1 MKFEETPGLTVHAI
15 VHGDDVDGLTCGAFL
30 RRLTGCSV
38 YMANYDNLEHAI
50 GMVTPPVKTLYIC
63 DLNIREALLPELLR
77 IRKFADVNIIDHHQ
91 LSDELM
97 AELREAGVNVVLDT
111 RDCAGVLVYDTF
123 REQLGPEAARI
134 AAYAAISDMFEDGP
148 LGSQI
153 LAKIDRKFAQHE
165 AQILT
170 HALSVNQTI
179 EFKRV
184 IMDELSRY
192 GYPHRIPGAVDLAVQ
207 CLEEMT
213 DMKERISAAAVTVGR
228 MAYMES
234 VNDYSTGGIA
244 NLIIDTLGVDVG
256 VGYKINGEHANISL
270 RGELMLE
277 EHLGDISS
285 DLGERYGG
293 FGGGHQRASGVK
305 IPKEH
310 LEEFLVDLA
319 EILS

>member
-1 MKFEETPGLTVHAI
+1 MKFKEASGLTLHAI

-30 RRLTGCSV
+30 RRLTGCTV
-38 YMANYDNLEHAI
+38 YMANYDNLEHAL
-50 GMVTPPVKTLYIC
+50 GMVTPPVKTLYVC
-63 DLNIREALLPELLR
+63 DLNIREALLAELLR
-77 IRKFADVNIIDHHQ
+77 IREFADVNIIDHHQ
-91 LSDELM
+91 ISDELM
-97 AELREAGVNVVLDT
+97 ARLRDAGVSVVLDT
-111 RDCAGVLVYDTF
+111 RDCAGVLVYDAF

-148 LGSQI
+148 LASRM

-170 HALSVNQTI
+170 HALSMNQTI
-179 EFKRV
+179 DFKRV

-213 DMKERISAAAVTVGR
+213 NMKERISANAVKVGR

-234 VNDYSTGGIA
+234 VDEYSTGDIA
-244 NLIIDTLGVDVG
+244 NLIIDTVGVDVG
-256 VGYKINGEHANISL
+256 VGYKMNDEYANISL

-285 DLGERYGG
+285 ELGERYGG

-310 LEEFLVDLA
+310 LEEFLADLA
-319 EILS
+319 GMLS

>member
-1 MKFEETPGLTVHAI
+1 LTVHAI

-38 YMANYDNLEHAI
+38 YMANYDNLEHALA
-50 GMVTPPVKTLYIC
+50 MVTPPVKTLYVC
-63 DLNIREALLPELLR
+63 DLNVREALLPELLR
-77 IRKFADVNIIDHHQ
+77 IREFADVNVIDHHQ
-91 LSDELM
+91 MSDEVE
-97 AELREAGVNVVLDT
+97 ARLRDAGVSVVLDT
-111 RDCAGVLVYDTF
+111 RDCAGVLVYDAF

-170 HALSVNQTI
+170 HALSMNQTI
-179 EFKRV
+179 DFKRV
-184 IMDELSRY
+184 ILDELSGY

-213 DMKERISAAAVTVGR
+213 GIKEKISANAVPVSR
-228 MAYMES
+228 RLAYMEA
-234 VNDYSTGGIA
+234 VDEYSTGGIA

-256 VGYKINGEHANISL
+256 VGYKVNGEQVNVSL
-270 RGELMLE
+270 RGELMLP
-277 EHLGDISS
+277 EHLGDVSRE
-285 DLGERYGG
+285 LGLKYGG

-305 IPKEH
+305 IPREH
-310 LEEFLVDLA
+310 LEAFLADLA
-319 EILS
+319 EIFS

>member
-1 MKFEETPGLTVHAI
+1 MTVHAI

-38 YMANYDNLEHAI
+38 YMANYDNLEHAL
-50 GMVTPPVKTLYIC
+50 GMVTPPVKTLYVC
-63 DLNIREALLPELLR
+63 DLNIREALLPEILR
-77 IRKFADVNIIDHHQ
+77 IREFADVNIIDHHQ
-91 LSDELM
+91 IGNDLM
-97 AELREAGVNVVLDT
+97 ARLQDAGISVVLDT
-111 RDCAGVLVYDTF
+111 RDCAGVLVYDAF
-123 REQLGPEAARI
+123 KDELGPEAARI

-170 HALSVNQTI
+170 HALSMNQTI
-179 EFKRV
+179 DFKRV

-213 DMKERISAAAVTVGR
+213 DMKERISDNAVKVGR

-234 VNDYSTGGIA
+234 VNEYSTGGIA

-256 VGYKINGEHANISL
+256 VGYKVNDEYANISL
-270 RGELMLE
+270 RGELMLD

-285 DLGERYGG
+285 ELGEKYGG

-305 IPKEH
+305 IPKDH